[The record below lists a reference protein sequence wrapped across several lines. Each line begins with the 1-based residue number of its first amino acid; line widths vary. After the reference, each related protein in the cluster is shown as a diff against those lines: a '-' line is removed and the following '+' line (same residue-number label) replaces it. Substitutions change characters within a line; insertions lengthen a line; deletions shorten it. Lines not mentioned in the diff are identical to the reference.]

1 MASITFKG
9 KPVKTIGELPE
20 LGEKAPEF
28 VLTRTEMEDVR
39 LSDFSGMKVI
49 MNIFPSIETPV
60 CAESVRRFNAVADQL
75 DNTVVLCI
83 SKDLPFA
90 HDRFNI
96 SEGLDSVV
104 SVTELRNQ
112 DFGNDYGVRIVEGP
126 LSGLLSRAVIVLDEN
141 HRVIYTQQVP
151 EISEE
156 PDYESA
162 LQIARTHGYES
173 TIEEVCTK
181 TFTGE
186 HARLDDSDDACDDG
200 RTGKL

>member
-1 MASITFKG
+1 MANITFKG
-9 KPVKTIGELPE
+9 KSVKTIGELPD
-20 LGEKAPEF
+20 LGAKAPEF
-28 VLTRTEMEDVR
+28 VLTRPGMEDVR
-39 LSDFSGMKVI
+39 LSDFSGKKVI

-75 DNTVVLCI
+75 DNTVVLCV
-83 SKDLPFA
+83 SKDLPFS
-90 HDRFNI
+90 HERFNMA
-96 SEGLDSVV
+96 EGLDNVV
-104 SVTELRNQ
+104 SASELRNQ
-112 DFGNDYGVRIVEGP
+112 DFGKDYGVRITEGP
-126 LSGLLSRAVIVLDEN
+126 LSGLLARAVIVLDEN

-151 EISEE
+151 EIGEE

-181 TFTGE
+181 TSTGE
-186 HARLDDSDDACDDG
+186 HARLEDSDDACDDG